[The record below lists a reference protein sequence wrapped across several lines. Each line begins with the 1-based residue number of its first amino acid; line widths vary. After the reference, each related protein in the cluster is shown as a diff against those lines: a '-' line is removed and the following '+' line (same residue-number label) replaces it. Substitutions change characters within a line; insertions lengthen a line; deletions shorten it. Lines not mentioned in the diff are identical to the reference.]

1 MNVLKITIVMLVL
14 FLSLGAVCA
23 SEDISDDVICDGNL
37 DGLETTQTDVYMA
50 DETSFADLDSEI
62 QNATDILEICHDYK
76 FNNET
81 KYVKGI
87 NITKSNFVINGN
99 GHKIDANNQARIF
112 DIYGTNITIKNITF
126 INANAT
132 TGSAMYLNPM
142 STVKTSDVIFENNT
156 ADNGVVYAYG
166 SFYSSINDKFIDS
179 TSDSSGVVNLES
191 AMLIVE
197 NDLMV
202 SSRKLSWGFIQ
213 TNDHSPITVLN
224 SIFRD
229 TTSKYCTAIRAGGN
243 TIIRNSKFINLCST
257 ITAGALGLKEIDELI
272 IDNCTFV
279 NVTSDKNGG
288 AIFTDVPGYTHSN
301 IGEVIINRTS
311 FVNCS
316 SGFGGVILHIGGNL
330 SIINSNFTDNWAVFD
345 GGAVYTTN
353 ANVTILNSIF
363 DANCALYDEGR
374 GSFGGAIFTD
384 MGVLKLYN
392 SKLTRNAAQYGA
404 AVYLYDSQYYIS
416 NNEFGPNVNFNK
428 SPDDIYSVF
437 DGIAAILENNNYTG
451 NGSVSLN
458 NTEYATISAGEGMNL
473 VLINNAINVTVLPS
487 RFDLRDWG
495 WLTSVK
501 NQGHMGSCWT
511 FGSSGAMESAILR
524 FLGIEM
530 DLSENNMQDV
540 SLMYYKYGIKTTF
553 EGNTAEAPGEYA
565 LSWLGVFNEEYD
577 VYDELGKISPI
588 FATGDNIHFQDIV
601 MVSPRKNATDNNALK
616 ETILKYGGVFI
627 NYYAESSG
635 IEQYYNGTPAVN
647 HGVTVVGWDDDRQ
660 VAGAPGK
667 GAWIIKNSWGE
678 IAGENGYM
686 YISYYDT
693 AFATIKDSYAYLLEN
708 TVPYN
713 KNYQYDIQGSL
724 VFYNASSEYRNA
736 FVALD
741 DDLIAGVGTY
751 FNDVDVEYN
760 VEIYVNDELKLSQSG
775 LSPFRGFH
783 TIKLDSYVPIKEG
796 DGIIVKVKS
805 NCVPVLVLSRQ
816 HYIRSASQWL
826 VDGEWINASDMEA
839 VCCLKMYTVKDDS
852 KIIDN
857 KDISLDYS
865 AGKCFSVNVGTSD
878 GHAVSGASVGF
889 TINGKTVDVLT
900 DDEGIAKLEIDE
912 APGTYVIT
920 TVYNNQ
926 SYENN
931 VTVTL
936 TSENCKVVAK
946 DIAVDYAGGFYFTV
960 KVVSSDGKVAV
971 KGESVIFIFN
981 GDAIIA
987 KTDKNGIA
995 KIKIT
1000 QTPGKYTIK
1009 TVFNGKTYAN
1019 KVTVKQVLT
1028 SSKVTVKKTA
1038 KKFTIKSTLKIN
1050 GKSVKGK
1057 TGTFKFA
1064 GKTYKVKT
1072 NSNGIA
1078 QKTLNKNVIKKL
1090 KKGKTY
1096 TVKVTYLKDTIKT
1109 TVKVK

>member
-1 MNVLKITIVMLVL
+1 MPRYGQGVNLIIIIAIYLSSDTMKVLKIAIVMLVL

-23 SEDISDDVICDGNL
+23 SEDISNDVIGDESL
-37 DGLETTQTDVYMA
+37 DNLETTQTDVYTA
-50 DETSFADLDSEI
+50 YGTSFADLDSEI
-62 QNATDILEICHDYK
+62 QNASGILEIGHDYK

-87 NITKSNFVINGN
+87 NITKSNFIINGN

-112 DIYGTNITIKNITF
+112 DIYGTNIIIKNITF

-132 TGSAMYLNPM
+132 TGSAMYLNPI
-142 STVKTSDVIFENNT
+142 STVKTSDVVFENNT
-156 ADNGVVYAYG
+156 ADNGVVYVYG
-166 SFYSSINDKFIDS
+166 SLYSSINDKFIDS
-179 TSDSSGVVNLES
+179 TSSSSGVVNLES
-191 AMLIVE
+191 AMLFVE

-202 SSRKLSWGFIQ
+202 SSRDLSWGFIQ

-243 TIIRNSKFINLCST
+243 TTIKNSKFINLCST

-301 IGEVIINRTS
+301 IGEVIINRSS

-330 SIINSNFTDNWAVFD
+330 TILDSNFTDNWAVFD

-353 ANVTILNSIF
+353 ANVTILNSTF

-392 SKLTRNAAQYGA
+392 SELTRNAAQYGA
-404 AVYLYDSQYYIS
+404 AVYLYDSQYSIS
-416 NNEFGPNVNFNK
+416 NNDFSSNVNFNK
-428 SPDDIYSVF
+428 SPDDIYTVF
-437 DGIAAILENNNYTG
+437 DGIVAILENNNYTG

-458 NTEYATISAGEGMNL
+458 NTDYATISAGEGMNL
-473 VLINNAINVTVLPS
+473 VLINNSINVTVLPS

-588 FATGDNIHFQDIV
+588 FATESSIHFQDIV
-601 MVSPRKNATDNNALK
+601 MVPPRKNATDNNALK
-616 ETILKYGGVFI
+616 EAILKYGGVFI
-627 NYYAESSG
+627 NYYAAGSG
-635 IEQYYNGTPAVN
+635 IEQYYNGTPQIN
-647 HGVTVVGWDDDRQ
+647 HGVTVVGWDDDWQ

-693 AFATIKDSYAYLLEN
+693 AFATMKDSYAYLLEN

-713 KNYQYDIQGSL
+713 MNYQYDIQGL
-724 VFYNASSEYRNA
+724 LIFYNASSEYRNA
-736 FVALD
+736 FVALE

-751 FNDVDVEYN
+751 FNDTNVEYN
-760 VEIYVNDELKLSQSG
+760 VEIYVNDVLKLSQSG
-775 LSPFRGFH
+775 ISPFRGFH
-783 TIKLDSYVPIKEG
+783 TIKLGSYVQIKEG
-796 DGIIVKVKS
+796 DEIIVKVKS
-805 NCVPVLVLSRQ
+805 NRVPVLIMSRQ
-816 HYIRSASQWL
+816 HFVRSASQWL
-826 VDGEWINASDMEA
+826 VGDEWFNASDMEA

-852 KIIDN
+852 KIIGN
-857 KDISLDYS
+857 NDISLDYS
-865 AGKCFSVNVGTSD
+865 AGKCFSVNVVTSD
-878 GHAVSGASVGF
+878 GHAVVGADVKF
-889 TINGKTVDVLT
+889 TINKNT
-900 DDEGIAKLEIDE
+900 
-912 APGTYVIT
+912 
-920 TVYNNQ
+920 
-926 SYENN
+926 
-931 VTVTL
+931 VTVKT
-936 TSENCKVVAK
+936 
-946 DIAVDYAGGFYFTV
+946 
-960 KVVSSDGKVAV
+960 
-971 KGESVIFIFN
+971 N
-981 GDAIIA
+981 G
-987 KTDKNGIA
+987 NGIA
-995 KIKIT
+995 KVKIT
-1000 QTPGKYTIK
+1000 DVPKTYTIK
-1009 TVFNGKTYAN
+1009 TAYNGKTYTN
-1019 KVTVKQVLT
+1019 KVTVKQVLKT
-1028 SSKVTVKKTA
+1028 SKVTVKKTA
-1038 KKFTIKSTLKIN
+1038 KKFTLKATLKIN
-1050 GKSVKGK
+1050 GKFVKGK
-1057 TGTFKFA
+1057 TVTFKFN

-1072 NSNGIA
+1072 NSKGIA